1 MNNFEYYSNRFKADT
16 LSVDTFKKLLYGI
29 FVTFVNRF
37 PANKIA
43 SKWNS
48 GDPAEMFDAVVY
60 FVNQMSGA
68 ASLEFEIGDLV
79 KIMPTYTKKVG
90 MLAVVKSTIFSNL
103 NVVEIET
110 EDGETLQ
117 IAGGYLEKTKLPKA
131 IVDMAM
137 VAVKAKMAKKCP
149 MKEVAPC
156 LS

>member
-16 LSVDTFKKLLYGI
+16 LSIDTFEKLLYGVFI
-29 FVTFVNRF
+29 TFVNRF
-37 PANKIA
+37 PANKVA

-60 FVNQMSGA
+60 FANQMSSA
-68 ASLEFEIGDLV
+68 ESLEFETGDLV
-79 KIMPTYTKKVG
+79 KITPTYAKKTG
-90 MLAVVKSTIFSNL
+90 MLAVVKRTVFSNL

-117 IAGGYLEKTKLPKA
+117 IAGRYLEKTKLPKA

-137 VAVKAKMAKKCP
+137 VAVKAKMAEKCP
-149 MKEVAPC
+149 MKEAAPC